1 MNDTFTLRESIPEN
15 RIVKKMLRSLAERFD
30 AKVVAI
36 EENKNLNV
44 LKVEDLVG
52 NLQTFEANLRTDG
65 KSKSKGIAL
74 KASKESFKKIASDS
88 DSDSEE
94 IDPQVVVEFMKQ
106 FQLFMKGKNTNLKI
120 LKNYVKNKSSKGIQC
135 FECRSY

>member
-1 MNDTFTLRESIPEN
+1 MIPVSLGEPIPDN
-15 RIVKKMLRSLAERFD
+15 RIVQKILQSLPERID

-36 EENKNLNV
+36 KENKDLNV

-52 NLQTFEANLRTDG
+52 NIQAFEANLRTNH

-94 IDPQVVVEFMKQ
+94 IDPQVAVQFMKQ
-106 FQLFMKGKNTNLKI
+106 FQLFMKGKKSDLKI
-120 LKNYVKNKSSKGIQC
+120 PKNFVKKKSS
-135 FECRSY
+135 